1 MKEIYDLLDKIKDR
15 LRANNI
21 TNTVTFG
28 DILEVDL
35 TKTTIYPLSH
45 LTIGNVVFGDYV
57 MTADVS
63 VLSMDVVDVNKNE
76 STFDSFYKN
85 DNLQDVLN
93 TQLSVVND
101 LQSHLRRG
109 NLFEDND
116 LKIVGDVTAEPFQ
129 DRFENQ
135 LAGWGVTFSIEMPND
150 NFDTCE

>member
-45 LTIGNVVFGDYV
+45 LTIGNVVFGDYI

-150 NFDTCE
+150 NFDICE

>member
-45 LTIGNVVFGDYV
+45 LTIGNVVFADHI
-57 MTADVS
+57 MTTDIS
-63 VLSMDVVDVNKNE
+63 VLSMDIVDVNKNE
-76 STFDSFYKN
+76 STYDSFYGN

-93 TQLSVVND
+93 TQLAVVND

-109 NLFEDND
+109 NLFDDND
-116 LKIVGDVTAEPFQ
+116 LKIIGDVTAEPFQ

>member
-45 LTIGNVVFGDYV
+45 LTIGNVVFADHI
-57 MTADVS
+57 MTADIS
-63 VLSMDVVDVNKNE
+63 VLSMDIVDVNKNE
-76 STFDSFYKN
+76 STYDSFYSN
-85 DNLQDVLN
+85 DNLQDELN
-93 TQLSVVND
+93 TQLAVVND

-109 NLFEDND
+109 NLFDNND
-116 LKIVGDVTAEPFQ
+116 LKVNGDVTAEPFQ

>member
-45 LTIGNVVFGDYV
+45 LTIGNVVFADHI
-57 MTADVS
+57 MTADIS
-63 VLSMDVVDVNKNE
+63 VLSMDIVDVNKNE
-76 STFDSFYKN
+76 STYDSFYSN

-93 TQLSVVND
+93 TQLAVVND

-109 NLFEDND
+109 NLFDNND
-116 LKIVGDVTAEPFQ
+116 LKVNGDVTAEPFQ

>member
-45 LTIGNVVFGDYV
+45 LTIGNVVFGDYI

-85 DNLQDVLN
+85 DKLQDVLN

-109 NLFEDND
+109 NLFENND

-150 NFDTCE
+150 NFDICE

>member
-45 LTIGNVVFGDYV
+45 LTIGNVVFGDYI

-63 VLSMDVVDVNKNE
+63 VLSMDIVDVNKNE

-109 NLFEDND
+109 NLFENND

>member
-45 LTIGNVVFGDYV
+45 LTIGNVVFADHI

-76 STFDSFYKN
+76 STYDSFYGN

-93 TQLSVVND
+93 TQLAVVND

-109 NLFEDND
+109 NLFDDND

-135 LAGWGVTFSIEMPND
+135 LAGWGVTFSVQMPND
-150 NFDTCE
+150 NLDTCE

>member
-45 LTIGNVVFGDYV
+45 LTIGNVVFADHI
-57 MTADVS
+57 MTADIS
-63 VLSMDVVDVNKNE
+63 VLSMDIVDVNKNE
-76 STFDSFYKN
+76 STYDSFYSN

-93 TQLSVVND
+93 TQLAVVND

-109 NLFEDND
+109 NLFDDND
-116 LKIVGDVTAEPFQ
+116 LKINGDVTAEPFQ

>member
-45 LTIGNVVFGDYV
+45 LTIGNVVFADHI
-57 MTADVS
+57 MTADIS
-63 VLSMDVVDVNKNE
+63 VLSMDVVDVNKDE
-76 STFDSFYKN
+76 STFDAFYKN

-93 TQLSVVND
+93 TQLAVVND

-109 NLFEDND
+109 NLFDDND

-135 LAGWGVTFSIEMPND
+135 LAGWGITLSIQMPND
-150 NFDTCE
+150 NFSTCE

>member
-45 LTIGNVVFGDYV
+45 LTIGNVVFADHI
-57 MTADVS
+57 MTADIS
-63 VLSMDVVDVNKNE
+63 VLSMDIVDVNKNE
-76 STFDSFYKN
+76 STYDSFYGN

-93 TQLSVVND
+93 TQLAVVND

-109 NLFEDND
+109 NLFDDND

>member
-45 LTIGNVVFGDYV
+45 LTIGNVVFADHI
-57 MTADVS
+57 MTADIS

-76 STFDSFYKN
+76 STYDSFYGN

-93 TQLSVVND
+93 TQLAVVND

-109 NLFEDND
+109 NLFDDND
-116 LKIVGDVTAEPFQ
+116 LKITGDVTAEPFQ

>member
-45 LTIGNVVFGDYV
+45 LTIGNVVFGDYI

-109 NLFEDND
+109 NLFENND

-150 NFDTCE
+150 NFDICE

>member
-45 LTIGNVVFGDYV
+45 LTIGNVVFADHI
-57 MTADVS
+57 MTAEVS
-63 VLSMDVVDVNKNE
+63 VLSMDVVDMNKDE
-76 STFDSFYKN
+76 STFDAFYKN

-93 TQLSVVND
+93 TQLAVVND

-109 NLFEDND
+109 NLFDDND
-116 LKIVGDVTAEPFQ
+116 LKIVEDVTAEPFQ

-135 LAGWGVTFSIEMPND
+135 LAGWGVTFSIQMPND
-150 NFDTCE
+150 NFDICE

>member
-45 LTIGNVVFGDYV
+45 LTIGNVVFADHI

-63 VLSMDVVDVNKNE
+63 VLSMDVVDMNKDE
-76 STFDSFYKN
+76 STFDAFYKN

-93 TQLSVVND
+93 TQLAVVND

-109 NLFEDND
+109 NLFDDND

-135 LAGWGVTFSIEMPND
+135 LAGWGITLSVQMPND
-150 NFDTCE
+150 NFSTCE

>member
-45 LTIGNVVFGDYV
+45 LTIGNVVFADHI

-76 STFDSFYKN
+76 SSYDSFYGN

-93 TQLSVVND
+93 TQLAVVND

-109 NLFEDND
+109 NLFDDND

-135 LAGWGVTFSIEMPND
+135 LAGWGVTFSVQMPND
-150 NFDTCE
+150 NLDTCE

>member
-45 LTIGNVVFGDYV
+45 LTIGNVVFADHI

-63 VLSMDVVDVNKNE
+63 VLSMDVVDMNKDE
-76 STFDSFYKN
+76 STFDAFYKN

-93 TQLSVVND
+93 TQLAVVND

-109 NLFEDND
+109 NLFDDND

-135 LAGWGVTFSIEMPND
+135 LAGWGVTFSIQMPND
-150 NFDTCE
+150 NFDICE

>member
-45 LTIGNVVFGDYV
+45 LTIGNVVFGDYI

>member
-45 LTIGNVVFGDYV
+45 LTIGNVVFGDYI

-109 NLFEDND
+109 NLFENND